1 MRKIRW
7 KACLKKNKDAIER
20 GKALSDEEIEIE
32 LFPMS
37 YPNLNKREFDVK
49 LFYSSILTVDEQ
61 ELSELR
67 DYESAYL
74 RVQDLSR
81 RIRLKEFK

>member
-1 MRKIRW
+1 
-7 KACLKKNKDAIER
+7 
-20 GKALSDEEIEIE
+20 
-32 LFPMS
+32 MS